1 MLKLPNQWVKTTEN
15 FAHNQSYNLSKIF
28 CVFRQLDGL
37 EFGKMISL
45 LFKIFISIFFGTFK
59 SYCVLDI
66 LLCCVFVSAC
76 VFNLHENMN

>member
-1 MLKLPNQWVKTTEN
+1 M
-15 FAHNQSYNLSKIF
+15 
-28 CVFRQLDGL
+28 FRQLDGL
-37 EFGKMISL
+37 EFGKTISL